1 MTGSARLSGQRWWRW
16 VRPLG
21 GVAVLLALVLVVGH
35 GAVLDAVRGLDARS
49 LAVGVVLAVGTTAG
63 AAWRWRIVA
72 RRLGVE
78 LPMSTAV
85 AACYRAQFLN
95 VTLPGGVLGDVARGV
110 GHGRGVTDVGRG
122 LRAVVWER
130 TAGQVVLAVSAVA
143 VLAVARPFPPTGFAV
158 PGWVPAAA
166 LVLLVGA
173 GWAVHRRRRAR
184 PGRVAR
190 VLGGEARA
198 LLSPTASLRIVVA
211 SLLVLAGHVA
221 TFVVAARA
229 AGVHLAVGELVPLA
243 LVVLLGAGLPL
254 NVAGWGPREGAAAW
268 VFAAVGLGAAQGL
281 AVAVAYGAIVLVAT
295 LPGAVLLL
303 AGPSPWSPSGM
314 PWRSPGRGVPGA
326 AAARAQLEGGGTRA

>member
-1 MTGSARLSGQRWWRW
+1 MTGAARLSGQRWWRW

-21 GVAVLLALVLVVGH
+21 GVAVVGGLVVVGH

-49 LAVGVVLAVGTTAG
+49 LPVGVVLAMLTTAG

-143 VLAVARPFPPTGFAV
+143 VLAVARPFPPTGLAV
-158 PGWVPAAA
+158 PGWLPAAA
-166 LVLLVGA
+166 LVLLAGA

-229 AGVHLAVGELVPLA
+229 AGVHLTVAELVPLA

-303 AGPSPWSPSGM
+303 AGRSSSSASRM
-314 PWRSPGRGVPGA
+314 PWRSPGRAITGA
-326 AAARAQLEGGGTRA
+326 AVGVQLEGGGTRA

>member
-1 MTGSARLSGQRWWRW
+1 MTGSARASGQTWWRW
-16 VRPLG
+16 ARPLG
-21 GVAVLLALVLVVGH
+21 GVAVLTALVLVVGQ
-35 GAVLDAVRGLDARS
+35 GAVVDAQRGVEARS
-49 LAVGVVLAVGTTAG
+49 LAVGGVFAAVTTAG

-78 LPMSTAV
+78 LEMSTAV

-130 TAGQVVLAVSAVA
+130 TAGQIVLAVSAVA
-143 VLAVARPFPPTGFAV
+143 VLAVARPFPPTLLAV

-166 LVLLVGA
+166 LLLLVGA
-173 GWAVHRRRRAR
+173 GWAVHRERRGRT
-184 PGRVAR
+184 GRVAR
-190 VLGGEARA
+190 LLGGEARA
-198 LLSPTASLRIVVA
+198 LLNPTASLGIVVA

-229 AGVHLAVGELVPLA
+229 TGVRLAVGDLVPLA
-243 LVVLLGAGLPL
+243 LVVLLAAGLPL
-254 NVAGWGPREGAAAW
+254 NVAGWGPREGAAAG

-295 LPGAVLLL
+295 LPGAVLLV
-303 AGPSPWSPSGM
+303 AGRSPWSPSGM
-314 PWRSPGRGVPGA
+314 RSGSPRGGVTAGTMA
-326 AAARAQLEGGGTRA
+326 GVRLEGGGTRG